1 MVQDFQVAYKRK
13 KAVVSPSV
21 EAGGFA
27 FQLELEIKREEEEKS
42 AGLYLRVS
50 LMKDSHLIDAD
61 VTVACPFVATH
72 GDEESQRRQME
83 HTHELNKSKVS
94 SEGYGYPGLAVISS
108 RSSDFCR

>member
-1 MVQDFQVAYKRK
+1 VVQDFQVAYKRK

-27 FQLELEIKREEEEKS
+27 FKLELEIKREEEEKS

-61 VTVACPFVATH
+61 VTVACTFVATH
-72 GDEESQRRQME
+72 GDEELQRHQME
-83 HTHELNKSKVS
+83 HTYELNKSKVS
-94 SEGYGYPGLAVISS
+94 SKGYWYPGLAVISS